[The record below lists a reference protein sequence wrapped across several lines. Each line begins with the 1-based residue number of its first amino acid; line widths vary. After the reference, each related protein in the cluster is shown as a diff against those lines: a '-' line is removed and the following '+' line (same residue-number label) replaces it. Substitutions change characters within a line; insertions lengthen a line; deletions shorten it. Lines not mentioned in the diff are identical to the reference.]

1 MNVRKLS
8 VNKAC
13 IFFAVLLLVAMGTVS
28 AALYGLTQNIT
39 AVWYVLLF
47 GIFVLVCAVCFMVLV
62 RRKLAIFSDAFCSL
76 MDDMLSGNMQ
86 PKQTV
91 EEESLFYKIKYR
103 LNRLYE
109 VMQENKNG
117 IAQERADLQELIS
130 DISHQVK
137 TPIANLK
144 MINNTLLENEVPPQK
159 QKEFLTAQASQL
171 DKLDFL
177 MQAMIKTS
185 RLETG
190 VISLEQKQQPV
201 YDTLAAA
208 LGGILLNAEKKQ
220 IDVQVECPEHL
231 DARHDRKWTSE
242 ALFNILD
249 NAVKYTPAGGTI
261 RIYGDGATVVIAQQ
275 YGAGNRETLSR
286 VVHTPPVLS
295 LPPRAELTSLRVG
308 VDEGAT
314 ITPMENPFR
323 HKIVIFGSSFTHG
336 VSTSRAGMSYPMQI
350 GRNTGLYFCSIAC
363 SGNCKLQPYFADYL
377 GDVKDA
383 DAMVFDAFSNPD
395 AKMIEERLI
404 PFIERIRAKLP
415 STPLIFVQTIY
426 RESGNFDLRSRKI
439 EEDKR
444 DMARRQMAEA
454 MKRFDNVYFV
464 DKADLTGTDHVTSAD
479 GTHPSDLGYWRWA
492 QNLQPE
498 LLKVFRKCGIR

>member
-1 MNVRKLS
+1 MISRMDSSEKE
-8 VNKAC
+8 C
-13 IFFAVLLLVAMGTVS
+13 LL
-28 AALYGLTQNIT
+28 Y
-39 AVWYVLLF
+39 
-47 GIFVLVCAVCFMVLV
+47 
-62 RRKLAIFSDAFCSL
+62 
-76 MDDMLSGNMQ
+76 
-86 PKQTV
+86 
-91 EEESLFYKIKYR
+91 
-103 LNRLYE
+103 
-109 VMQENKNG
+109 
-117 IAQERADLQELIS
+117 
-130 DISHQVK
+130 
-137 TPIANLK
+137 
-144 MINNTLLENEVPPQK
+144 
-159 QKEFLTAQASQL
+159 
-171 DKLDFL
+171 
-177 MQAMIKTS
+177 
-185 RLETG
+185 
-190 VISLEQKQQPV
+190 
-201 YDTLAAA
+201 
-208 LGGILLNAEKKQ
+208 
-220 IDVQVECPEHL
+220 
-231 DARHDRKWTSE
+231 
-242 ALFNILD
+242 
-249 NAVKYTPAGGTI
+249 
-261 RIYGDGATVVIAQQ
+261 
-275 YGAGNRETLSR
+275 
-286 VVHTPPVLS
+286 
-295 LPPRAELTSLRVG
+295 LPNYSELTSLRVG

-323 HKIVIFGSSFTHG
+323 HKIVSFGSSFTHG
-336 VSTSRAGMSYPMQI
+336 GSTSRAGMSYPMQI
-350 GRNTGLYFCSIAC
+350 GRNTGLCFCSIAC